1 MRDYAQR
8 IIASGRQSETLIRD
22 LLAYSR
28 LSFEELAVQALSLTK
43 VVATAREQL
52 DGVLNEADT
61 DIAVEGE
68 LPSVLG
74 QMTTLV
80 QVVTNL
86 ISNAVKFVSEGE
98 RPHIRIRAEERGPWV
113 RLSVQDNG
121 IGIPPGQE
129 ERIFRVFERLT
140 EGGTHPGTGIGL
152 AVVRRGMERVG
163 GSAGVEANPS
173 GGGSCFWVDIPRVEG
188 TPSRTWQPKRS

>member
-1 MRDYAQR
+1 
-8 IIASGRQSETLIRD
+8 
-22 LLAYSR
+22 
-28 LSFEELAVQALSLTK
+28 
-43 VVATAREQL
+43 
-52 DGVLNEADT
+52 
-61 DIAVEGE
+61 
-68 LPSVLG
+68 
-74 QMTTLV
+74 MTTLV

-173 GGGSCFWVDIPRVEG
+173 GGGSCFWGGHPACRRDPEPNLAAEEELAGCGGASHHLPRRPRASSSPREALSKALLGAVRDG
-188 TPSRTWQPKRS
+188 GSRFQRSWGR